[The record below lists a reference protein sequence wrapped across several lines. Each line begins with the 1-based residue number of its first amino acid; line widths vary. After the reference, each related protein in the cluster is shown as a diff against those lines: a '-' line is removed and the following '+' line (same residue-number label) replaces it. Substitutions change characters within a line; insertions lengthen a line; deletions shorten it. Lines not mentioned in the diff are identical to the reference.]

1 MPNVWIN
8 RLIVENPHNSMG
20 KKLRAIPKFA
30 SWEKEE
36 EDEFW
41 SGHSL
46 TDLDLEEDSTPLVIE
61 RGALRYVK
69 KIEIPNP
76 ISVRPWKRKTA

>member
-1 MPNVWIN
+1 MA
-8 RLIVENPHNSMG
+8 

-30 SWEKEE
+30 SWEE

-41 SGHSL
+41 STHDL

-61 RGALRYVK
+61 RAALRHVK
-69 KIEIPNP
+69 KIEVANP
-76 ISVRPWKRKTA
+76 TSVRPWKRKTA

>member
-1 MPNVWIN
+1 
-8 RLIVENPHNSMG
+8 MG
-20 KKLRAIPKFA
+20 KKLNPILEFA
-30 SWEKEE
+30 SWEE